1 MKRNVYI
8 VMCYCPLKDIGTCV
22 MFGAEERFY
31 IDSVWTSERKA
42 NKKCSE
48 LNSDKRREWRED
60 YGYGIF
66 SVEPKTL
73 SK

>member
-1 MKRNVYI
+1 MKGHVYI
-8 VMCYCPLKDIGTCV
+8 VMCYCPLKNIGVGV

-48 LNSDKRREWRED
+48 LNSDKQRGWRED
-60 YGYGIF
+60 YGYGVF
-66 SVEPKTL
+66 SVESKTL